1 MISDDTIAR
10 TVKSALATDA
20 RVGAMD
26 ITVHSHRG
34 RVQLQGDVSSPSQI
48 AAAEEIARSIAGVVD
63 VLNNLRVA
71 HFARSGAA
79 HEEV

>member
-1 MISDDTIAR
+1 MISDATIANA
-10 TVKSALATDA
+10 VKTALVTDP

-34 RVQLQGDVSSPSQI
+34 RVQLLGEVTSPDQ
-48 AAAEEIARSIAGVVD
+48 AVAAEELARAVPGVVA

-71 HFARSGAA
+71 QLASAR
-79 HEEV
+79 EETQS